1 MKYYISLYS
10 KYTGERIVLGSK
22 YDTQESAI
30 EYAEKNV
37 CTKCNSYKVSITGN
51 EYQWIDKHR
60 GFVPPASIKK
70 IREEDELKRKAI
82 AQVESMFSY
91 MSESA

>member
-10 KYTGERIVLGSK
+10 KFTGDRIVLGSK
-22 YDTQESAI
+22 YNTQEAAI
-30 EYAEKNV
+30 EYAENNV
-37 CTKCNSYKVSITGN
+37 CTKCNSYKVSIIGN

-70 IREEDELKRKAI
+70 IREEDELKREAI
-82 AQVESMFSY
+82 AQAESMLRSRR
-91 MSESA
+91 EAA